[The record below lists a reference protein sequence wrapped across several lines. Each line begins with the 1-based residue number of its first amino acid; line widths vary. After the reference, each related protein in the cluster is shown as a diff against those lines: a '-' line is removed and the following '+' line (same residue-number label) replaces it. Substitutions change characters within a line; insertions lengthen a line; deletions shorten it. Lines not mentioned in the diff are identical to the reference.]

1 MFCSAC
7 SATDCG
13 SSSST
18 PSLKAPCAIWRGSPF
33 ATGCAAGL
41 AAARP
46 APASRVSTSLAPQRC
61 AILPPS
67 RPNPAVVAPDR
78 PASPACLPASRPSG
92 DSCRICSAAD
102 PAPTMPSPKAP
113 ARAGPTRPAR
123 AGTARPASISPR
135 PIRPPANICGSASPT
150 AEAIT
155 LGFCSAAATLPVTPS
170 ACWYWRCASLVASEC
185 QSLAFS
191 RQSLKRRPSPSA
203 ARPERPP
210 VAKSV
215 RPIPASAAPI
225 NPLTAV
231 APMSCA
237 QPFRPRSGGGASARK
252 RLISDSGCA
261 ALAGGAAGGVAG
273 CGVAACSAPA
283 PALAASRRLSSSSRK
298 SLICPMRRIVASAS
312 AQRKPQTGQRP
323 PP

>member
-7 SATDCG
+7 SDTDCG

-46 APASRVSTSLAPQRC
+46 APASIVSTSPMPRRC

-67 RPNPAVVAPDR
+67 RPNPASATPDR

-113 ARAGPTRPAR
+113 ARAGPM
-123 AGTARPASISPR
+123 RPASISPR
-135 PIRPPANICGSASPT
+135 PIRPPANICGSDSPT
-150 AEAIT
+150 AVAIT
-155 LGFCSAAATLPVTPS
+155 LGFCSAAAALPVTPS
-170 ACWYWRCASLVASEC
+170 ACWNWRCASLVASEC
-185 QSLAFS
+185 QSLAIS
-191 RQSLKRRPSPSA
+191 RASLKRRPSPSA
-203 ARPERPP
+203 ARPACPP
-210 VAKSV
+210 VAKSA
-215 RPIPASAAPI
+215 RPTAISGTAMA
-225 NPLTAV
+225 PLTAV

-261 ALAGGAAGGVAG
+261 ARAGGAASGVAG